1 MRKPPSGGFLLP
13 ALTHLNRGIANAKA
27 ERHNLA
33 AHPDMGGRKSI
44 NLQRCGMQKIW
55 ALGLVSVLAGAVLV
69 ACGGGGGG
77 GGAPATST
85 ITGSVVKG
93 PVNGATVRFKKAD
106 GSTLGQATTG
116 TDGSYTFTTDYQGD
130 ITIEATGGS
139 YVDETT
145 KAATPLSATLTTVVK
160 TSGNQVIG
168 VVTPFTTMAVK
179 YSTQGGKLPTAAQL
193 QQGAQTLATQLGASG
208 VDLLKQKPGFGEG
221 VNQYG
226 RMLQAFSQYTATAG
240 TLDLNKLFKAS
251 LTPQEIADFNTQF
264 ANAYKTANGQTITV
278 TLDPN
283 GFTISGTGV
292 GGGSGKCGVSYAY
305 VVNGAAAGTLDY
317 CVSGLPESCAM
328 SAQDKASMD
337 ASVQV
342 AKDEIKKNLPAGM
355 SVDFQLSV
363 TPSCK
368 AGAIDLKLAP

>member
-1 MRKPPSGGFLLP
+1 MKKVLTLGSV
-13 ALTHLNRGIANAKA
+13 ALA
-27 ERHNLA
+27 
-33 AHPDMGGRKSI
+33 
-44 NLQRCGMQKIW
+44 C
-55 ALGLVSVLAGAVLV
+55 VLV

-77 GGAPATST
+77 APMAQST
-85 ITGSVVKG
+85 IKGSVVKG
-93 PVNGATVRFKKAD
+93 PVNGATVVFKKAD
-106 GSTLGQATTG
+106 GSKLGEVKSDASG
-116 TDGSYTFTTDYQGD
+116 NYSFSTDYQGD
-130 ITIEATGGS
+130 VTIEASGGNYKDEATGL
-139 YVDETT
+139 DT
-145 KAATPLSATLTTVVK
+145 ALSATLTTVVK
-160 TSGNQVIG
+160 TAGSEVVG
-168 VVTPFTTMAVK
+168 VVTPFTTLAVK

-264 ANAYKTANGQTITV
+264 ANAYKTANDQTITV